1 MAQRNTALPRLS
13 FAALSLGIGMA
24 LLPGAASALYKVV
37 GPDGK
42 VTYTDRPDTTRNDKI
57 ANVAPKGPAT
67 GSGEA
72 VPSANASLPAA
83 LRQVAAKFP
92 VVLYV
97 STPDCDPCNSGRQ
110 FLQQR
115 GIPYAERTV
124 TSNEDVDALQRITG
138 GKAAPTLSIGGQVLA
153 GFSTTEWGQY
163 LDAAGYP
170 DTSALPAGWRA
181 SVTPLT
187 PPRPASLSPAPR
199 TINTAPGTAPSPAPA
214 PATEPAAPTNNPPG
228 IRF

>member
-1 MAQRNTALPRLS
+1 MAQRNTALPRPS
-13 FAALSLGIGMA
+13 FIALSLGIGMA
-24 LLPGAASALYKVV
+24 LLCGPASALYKVV

-42 VTYTDRPDTTRNDKI
+42 VSYTDRPDTTGSGK
-57 ANVAPKGPAT
+57 VSSVSPKGPAT

-72 VPSANASLPAA
+72 VPSASASLPAA

-97 STPDCDPCNSGRQ
+97 STPDCEPCNSGRQ

-124 TSNEDVDALQRITG
+124 TTNDDVEALQRITG

-170 DTSALPAGWRA
+170 GASALPAGWKA

-187 PPRPASLSPAPR
+187 PPRTTTLSPAPR
-199 TINTAPGTAPSPAPA
+199 TVGAPGPAPQPPAAA
-214 PATEPAAPTNNPPG
+214 PAVPAAAANPPG

>member
-1 MAQRNTALPRLS
+1 
-13 FAALSLGIGMA
+13 MA
-24 LLPGAASALYKVV
+24 LLSGPAGALYKVV

-42 VTYTDRPDTTRNDKI
+42 VSYTDRPDTSGTGK
-57 ANVAPKGPAT
+57 VSSVSPKGPAT

-97 STPDCDPCNSGRQ
+97 STPDCEPCNSGRQ

-124 TSNEDVDALQRITG
+124 TTNEDVDALQRITG
-138 GKAAPTLSIGGQVLA
+138 GKAAPTLSIGGQGRA
-153 GFSTTEWGQY
+153 GFSTNEWGQY

-170 DTSALPAGWRA
+170 GASALPAGWRA
-181 SVTPLT
+181 STTPLT
-187 PPRPASLSPAPR
+187 PPRPAALSPAPR
-199 TINTAPGTAPSPAPA
+199 TVNTAPSPAPA
-214 PATEPAAPTNNPPG
+214 PATEPAVPTNNPPG

>member
-24 LLPGAASALYKVV
+24 LLSGSASALYKVV

-72 VPSANASLPAA
+72 APSANASLPAA

-124 TSNEDVDALQRITG
+124 TSNDDIDALQRITG

-170 DTSALPAGWRA
+170 GTSALPAGWRA

-187 PPRPASLSPAPR
+187 PPRAAAISPAPR
-199 TINTAPGTAPSPAPA
+199 TVSAPA
-214 PATEPAAPTNNPPG
+214 PQPPAAPTDPAAVANPPG